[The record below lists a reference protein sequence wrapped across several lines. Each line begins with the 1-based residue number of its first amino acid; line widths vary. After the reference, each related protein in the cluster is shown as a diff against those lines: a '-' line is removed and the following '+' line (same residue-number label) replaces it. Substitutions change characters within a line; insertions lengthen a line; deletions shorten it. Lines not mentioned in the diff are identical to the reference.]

1 MMSPSGDNVPP
12 RPMDLDQAFANASN
26 LPAIEERLGVMSID
40 SMKRQWHLLKVI
52 DGSRLFLVH
61 FSRQSF
67 ILGTIGIRKDGKRC
81 IDIDS
86 QIRLSED
93 PEDDNAV
100 EVVWR
105 RGDHAMRAL
114 EACISEYLQNPL
126 I

>member
-1 MMSPSGDNVPP
+1 MMSPSGGNVPP

-26 LPAIEERLGVMSID
+26 LPTIEERVGVMSID

-67 ILGTIGIRKDGKRC
+67 ILGTMGIREDGKRC

-86 QIRLSED
+86 QISLSD

-100 EVVWR
+100 EIVWR
-105 RGDHAMRAL
+105 RRNPAMQSL
-114 EACISEYLQNPL
+114 EACIAEYLQNPL